1 MKTFAERIKALR
13 AEVEALKAVKSKSS
27 TVLNTVTKE
36 IQCTATI
43 YRADGSGAI
52 GPGLLTVRDM
62 GLIEIIPTDS
72 SNPLIFSYAQPA
84 FADRG
89 NRPSSLRS
97 WMTANGNPAV
107 LVDPGTSSSVD
118 GGMAYGSTKT
128 VTLTVYITATGDF
141 TTSISTIRYTNDT

>member
-13 AEVEALKAVKSKSS
+13 AEVEALKAVKRKSS
-27 TVLNTVTKE
+27 TVLDTVTKE

-43 YRADGSGAI
+43 YRADGTGSIGA
-52 GPGLLTVRDM
+52 GLLTVRDM
-62 GLIEIIPTDS
+62 GLVEIVPTDN
-72 SNPLIFSYAQPA
+72 NPLIFSYAQPA

-89 NRPSSLRS
+89 NRPSQLRS
-97 WMTANGNPAV
+97 WMTSSGNPAV

-128 VTLTVYITATGDF
+128 VTLTIYITATGDF
-141 TTSISTIRYTNDT
+141 TTNISTIRFTNET